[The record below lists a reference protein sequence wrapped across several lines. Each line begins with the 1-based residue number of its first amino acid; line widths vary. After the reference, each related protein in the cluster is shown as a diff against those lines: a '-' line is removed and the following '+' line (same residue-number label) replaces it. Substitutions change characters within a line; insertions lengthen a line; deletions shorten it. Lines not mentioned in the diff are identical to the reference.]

1 LVFWVRRSKR
11 KKRQKSRR
19 RKAGET
25 TELDKAGQPTLQVV
39 EGVLRK
45 EERYYQ
51 THNPP
56 PEPLPA
62 NPRNNHDYRT
72 LLKHLAAKDITRQKE
87 ITDCKQERIA
97 KS

>member
-1 LVFWVRRSKR
+1 LVFWVRRSKGKR
-11 KKRQKSRR
+11 KDRKAEKKRRR
-19 RKAGET
+19 NNR
-25 TELDKAGQPTLQVV
+25 LDKAGQPTLQVV

-62 NPRNNHDYRT
+62 NPRKDHDYRT

-87 ITDCKQERIA
+87 ITNCKQE
-97 KS
+97 